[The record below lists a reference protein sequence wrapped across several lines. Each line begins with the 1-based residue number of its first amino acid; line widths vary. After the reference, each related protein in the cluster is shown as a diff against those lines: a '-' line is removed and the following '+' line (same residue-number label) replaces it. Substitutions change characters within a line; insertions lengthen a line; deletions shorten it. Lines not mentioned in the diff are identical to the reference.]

1 MKTAQKILALGMA
14 ASLTACGLPIYKHDP
29 TQSTTKLN
37 TTGMSSPQVCTQ
49 GKAYKLSITD
59 DGMAEIPT
67 GDRIGIASAFYTG
80 DGHMNYSCRPT
91 ISFTPQDN
99 INYVGVLLFKNNA
112 CYLQI
117 LREDPSTPT
126 GLDWEPS
133 VRRGGC

>member
-1 MKTAQKILALGMA
+1 MKIAEKILVLGMT
-14 ASLTACGLPIYKHDP
+14 ASLTACGLPIYKNDP
-29 TQSTTKLN
+29 TQSNTKLN
-37 TTGMSSPQVCTQ
+37 TAGMHSPQICTK
-49 GKAYKLSITD
+49 GNAYKLSTTD
-59 DGMAEIPT
+59 DMAEIPT
-67 GDRIGIASAFYTG
+67 GDRIGIASAFHTG

-91 ISFTPQDN
+91 ISFTPQDG

-126 GLDWEPS
+126 GLDWESS